1 MEENYNKNEENSK
14 LGAGEKDRSNQ
25 GTQNTPNNANNSNTY
40 NYNNNSGG
48 YYNNNYNNGYS
59 NNNYNNNYNNN
70 DNNNGYNNYN
80 NGNNN
85 NNYASQESKTA
96 MGVLFA
102 LFLGVIGLLIGMCM
116 YPQNSYERK
125 TFVSG
130 WIKTFVICIAVAAV
144 FTIIAVVVVAGS
156 AY

>member
-14 LGAGEKDRSNQ
+14 LGVEEKDRSNQ
-25 GTQNTPNNANNSNTY
+25 GPQNTPNNANNSYDN

-59 NNNYNNNYNNN
+59 NNNYNNN
-70 DNNNGYNNYN
+70 GYLNYN

-85 NNYASQESKTA
+85 NNYESQESKTT

-130 WIKTFVICIAVAAV
+130 WIKTIVICIAVAAV

>member
-1 MEENYNKNEENSK
+1 MEENLNKNEENSK
-14 LGAGEKDRSNQ
+14 LGAEEKDRSNQ
-25 GTQNTPNNANNSNTY
+25 GTQNTPNNANNTNNN

-59 NNNYNNNYNNN
+59 NNNYNNN
-70 DNNNGYNNYN
+70 GYLNYN

-85 NNYASQESKTA
+85 NNYESQESKTA

-130 WIKTFVICIAVAAV
+130 WVTTFVICIAVAAV
-144 FTIIAVVVVAGS
+144 LTIIAVVVVAGS

>member
-1 MEENYNKNEENSK
+1 MEENLNKNEENSK
-14 LGAGEKDRSNQ
+14 LGAEEKDRSNQ
-25 GTQNTPNNANNSNTY
+25 GTQNTPNNANNTNNN

-59 NNNYNNNYNNN
+59 NNNYNNN
-70 DNNNGYNNYN
+70 GYLNYN

-85 NNYASQESKTA
+85 NNYESQESKTT

>member
-14 LGAGEKDRSNQ
+14 LGAEEKDRSNQ
-25 GTQNTPNNANNSNTY
+25 GTQNTPNNANNTNNN

-59 NNNYNNNYNNN
+59 NNNYNNN
-70 DNNNGYNNYN
+70 GYNNYN

-85 NNYASQESKTA
+85 NNYESQESKTA

>member
-14 LGAGEKDRSNQ
+14 LGVEEKDRSNQ
-25 GTQNTPNNANNSNTY
+25 GPQNTPNNANNSYDN

-48 YYNNNYNNGYS
+48 YYNNNYNNGCS
-59 NNNYNNNYNNN
+59 NNNY
-70 DNNNGYNNYN
+70 NNNGYNNYN

>member
-14 LGAGEKDRSNQ
+14 LGVEEKDRSNQ
-25 GTQNTPNNANNSNTY
+25 GPQNTPNNANNSYDN

-59 NNNYNNNYNNN
+59 NNNY
-70 DNNNGYNNYN
+70 NNNGYNNYN

-116 YPQNSYERK
+116 YPQNSYERI

>member
-1 MEENYNKNEENSK
+1 MEENLNKNEENSK
-14 LGAGEKDRSNQ
+14 LGAEEKDRSNQ
-25 GTQNTPNNANNSNTY
+25 GPQNTPNNANNSYDN

-48 YYNNNYNNGYS
+48 YYNNNYNNGCS
-59 NNNYNNNYNNN
+59 NNNY
-70 DNNNGYNNYN
+70 NNNGYNNYN

>member
-1 MEENYNKNEENSK
+1 MEENLNKNEENSK
-14 LGAGEKDRSNQ
+14 LGAEEKDRSNQ
-25 GTQNTPNNANNSNTY
+25 GTQNTPNNANNTNNN

-59 NNNYNNNYNNN
+59 NNNY
-70 DNNNGYNNYN
+70 NNNGYNNYN

-116 YPQNSYERK
+116 YPQNSYERI

>member
-14 LGAGEKDRSNQ
+14 LGVEEKDRSNQ
-25 GTQNTPNNANNSNTY
+25 GSQNTPNNANNSYDN

-48 YYNNNYNNGYS
+48 YYNNNY
-59 NNNYNNNYNNN
+59 
-70 DNNNGYNNYN
+70 NNGYNNYN

-116 YPQNSYERK
+116 YPQNSYERI

>member
-14 LGAGEKDRSNQ
+14 LGAEEKDRSNQ
-25 GTQNTPNNANNSNTY
+25 GTQNTPNNANNTNNN

-59 NNNYNNNYNNN
+59 NNNY
-70 DNNNGYNNYN
+70 NNNGYNNYN

-116 YPQNSYERK
+116 YPQNSYERI

>member
-1 MEENYNKNEENSK
+1 
-14 LGAGEKDRSNQ
+14 
-25 GTQNTPNNANNSNTY
+25 
-40 NYNNNSGG
+40 
-48 YYNNNYNNGYS
+48 
-59 NNNYNNNYNNN
+59 
-70 DNNNGYNNYN
+70 
-80 NGNNN
+80 
-85 NNYASQESKTA
+85 

-116 YPQNSYERK
+116 YPQNSYERI

-144 FTIIAVVVVAGS
+144 FTIIAVAVVAGS

>member
-14 LGAGEKDRSNQ
+14 LGVEEKDRSNQ
-25 GTQNTPNNANNSNTY
+25 GPQNTPNNANNTNNN

-59 NNNYNNNYNNN
+59 NNNYNNN
-70 DNNNGYNNYN
+70 GYNNYN

-85 NNYASQESKTA
+85 NNYESQESKTA

>member
-14 LGAGEKDRSNQ
+14 LGAEEKDRSNQ
-25 GTQNTPNNANNSNTY
+25 GTQNTPNNANNSNNN

-59 NNNYNNNYNNN
+59 NNNYNNN
-70 DNNNGYNNYN
+70 GYLNYN

-85 NNYASQESKTA
+85 YESQESKTV

-102 LFLGVIGLLIGMCM
+102 LFLGAIGLLIGMCM

-130 WIKTFVICIAVAAV
+130 WVTTFVICIAVAAV

>member
-14 LGAGEKDRSNQ
+14 LGVEEKDRSNQ
-25 GTQNTPNNANNSNTY
+25 GPQNTPNNANNSYDN

-59 NNNYNNNYNNN
+59 NNNY
-70 DNNNGYNNYN
+70 NNNGYNNYN

-116 YPQNSYERK
+116 YPQNSYERI

-144 FTIIAVVVVAGS
+144 FTIIAVAVVAGS